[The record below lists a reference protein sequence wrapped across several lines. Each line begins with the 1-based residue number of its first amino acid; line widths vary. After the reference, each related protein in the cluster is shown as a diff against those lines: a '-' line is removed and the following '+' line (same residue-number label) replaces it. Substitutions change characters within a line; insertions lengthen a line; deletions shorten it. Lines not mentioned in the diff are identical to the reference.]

1 MITKQEIL
9 TVAKEQD
16 LLPTTIEK
24 DYAIG
29 LLLAEVSEN
38 KNIKKWVFKGGT
50 CLKKC
55 YFNTYRFSEDLD
67 FTLLPGASYNKEK
80 IETDLREIAELAS
93 EKSGVNFFPENVK
106 VEGYENKRGKISFQ
120 CRVVYHGPLSL
131 PQRSFQRIKFDL
143 TNDEVVVDTP
153 ILKKVNH
160 PYSDFQNLLSD
171 VLCYSINDI
180 LAEKTRAMVE
190 RNARARDLYDIIHI
204 NRSFRKFININKAR
218 ASLIKKFEY
227 KSLPTPTV
235 ELILSAVDKDLLAS
249 EWKNQL
255 GHQLPILPPVGS
267 FIDELHDAL
276 VWWMEP
282 HLKLVSLPIIENKT
296 VAEEIPMPHYISPTS
311 FQSLGFGESI
321 AGQISGVM
329 NKIQY
334 AARNNLLV
342 KITYHGVQRIVEPYS
357 VRKAKT
363 GNVLL
368 YGFESFR
375 NNVATDKIKAFKINE
390 IQNPSVTKQSFTPRY
405 KIEL

>member
-1 MITKQEIL
+1 M
-9 TVAKEQD
+9 
-16 LLPTTIEK
+16 
-24 DYAIG
+24 
-29 LLLAEVSEN
+29 N
-38 KNIKKWVFKGGT
+38 
-50 CLKKC
+50 
-55 YFNTYRFSEDLD
+55 
-67 FTLLPGASYNKEK
+67 
-80 IETDLREIAELAS
+80 
-93 EKSGVNFFPENVK
+93 
-106 VEGYENKRGKISFQ
+106 
-120 CRVVYHGPLSL
+120 
-131 PQRSFQRIKFDL
+131 
-143 TNDEVVVDTP
+143 
-153 ILKKVNH
+153 
-160 PYSDFQNLLSD
+160 
-171 VLCYSINDI
+171 
-180 LAEKTRAMVE
+180 
-190 RNARARDLYDIIHI
+190 
-204 NRSFRKFININKAR
+204 
-218 ASLIKKFEY
+218 